1 MTTGPDKKAG
11 AGTAAEL
18 TGLTAAQI
26 AAAVAA
32 GEVSAVEVTAAHLD
46 RIAAV
51 DSEVHA
57 FLHVAADEALAAA
70 RAVDERRAAGEPLG
84 PLAGVP
90 LALKDVFTTT
100 DMPTTAGSRILDG
113 WRPPYDAT
121 ITARLRRAGVV
132 LLGKTNMD
140 EFAMGSSTEN
150 SAFGPSHNPWDLA
163 RVPGGSSAAVTAYE
177 APLAMGTDTGGSIRQ
192 PAAVCGIVG
201 VKPTYGGSSRY
212 GLIAFASSLDT
223 PGPLARTVLD
233 AALLH
238 EAISGHDPSD
248 STSVDAPVPPVVAA
262 ARQADVSGLRIGV
275 VPELAGDGYQP
286 GVLARFN
293 EAVELLESL
302 GAKIVEVSCPHFSY
316 ALPAYYLIA
325 PSECSSNLARFDGM
339 RYGLRVG
346 DDGSASAEEVMSL
359 TRAAGFG
366 PEVKRRIILG
376 TYALSSGYYDAYYGK
391 AQQVRTLIS
400 RDFDAAFDQV
410 DVLVSPTTP
419 TTAFAI
425 GERADDPMAMYLA
438 DLCTIPSDL
447 TGNSALSVPCGL
459 APEDGL
465 PVGLQVMA
473 PALGDDRLYRVAAA
487 VEAALEQR
495 WGGPLLS
502 QATGLAPPPGLTPP
516 GLTPPGRGEATGPAG
531 AGGVGR

>member
-1 MTTGPDKKAG
+1 MAADTG
-11 AGTAAEL
+11 AEL
-18 TGLTAAQI
+18 TRLTAAQI
-26 AAAVAA
+26 AATIAS
-32 GEVSAVEVTAAHLD
+32 GEASAVEVTQAHLD

-51 DSEVHA
+51 DPDVHA
-57 FLHVAADEALAAA
+57 FLHVAPELALAAA
-70 RAVDERRAAGEPLG
+70 REVDRKRTAGEPLG

-90 LALKDVFTTT
+90 LALKDVITTA
-100 DMPTTAGSRILDG
+100 DMPTTCGSKILEG

-121 ITARLRRAGVV
+121 ITARLRQAGVII
-132 LLGKTNMD
+132 LGKTNMD

-150 SAFGPSHNPWDLA
+150 SAYGPSRNPWDLS
-163 RVPGGSSAAVTAYE
+163 RIPGGSSGGSSAAVTAYE
-177 APLAMGTDTGGSIRQ
+177 APLGIGTDTGGSIRQ

-201 VKPTYGGSSRY
+201 MKPTYGGSSRY
-212 GLIAFASSLDT
+212 GLVAFASSLDT
-223 PGPLARTVLD
+223 PGPLTRTVLD

-238 EAISGHDPSD
+238 EAISGHDWRD

-262 ARQADVSGLRIGV
+262 ARHADVSGLRVGV
-275 VPELAGDGYQP
+275 VAEFSGDGYQP
-286 GVLARFN
+286 GVLTRFN

-302 GAKIVEVSCPHFSY
+302 GAKVVEVSCPHFVY

-325 PSECSSNLARFDGM
+325 PSEASSNLARFDAM

-346 DDGSASAEEVMSL
+346 DDGTASADEVMSA

-366 PEVKRRIILG
+366 AEVKRRIMLG

-391 AQQVRTLIS
+391 AQQVRTLIC
-400 RDFDAAFDQV
+400 RDFDAAFEQV
-410 DVLVSPTTP
+410 DVLISPTTP

-447 TGNSALSVPCGL
+447 AGNAAISVPCGL

-465 PVGLQVMA
+465 PVGFQVMA
-473 PALGDDRLYRVAAA
+473 PPLADDRTYRVAAA

-495 WGGPLLS
+495 WGGPLLT
-502 QATGLAPPPGLTPP
+502 QA
-516 GLTPPGRGEATGPAG
+516 PALPMNGG
-531 AGGVGR
+531 AR

>member
-1 MTTGPDKKAG
+1 MSVDATD
-11 AGTAAEL
+11 EL
-18 TGLTAAQI
+18 TRLTAARI
-26 AAAVAA
+26 AAAIAA
-32 GEVSAVEVTAAHLD
+32 GDVSAVEVTQAHLD
-46 RIAAV
+46 RIVAV
-51 DSEVHA
+51 DPDVHA
-57 FLHVAADEALAAA
+57 FLHVAGLGALAAA
-70 RAVDERRAAGEPLG
+70 EEVDRKRAAGEPLG

-90 LALKDVFTTT
+90 LALKDVLTTH
-100 DMPTTAGSRILDG
+100 DMPTTCGSKILEG

-121 ITARLRRAGVV
+121 VTRRLRDAGVII
-132 LLGKTNMD
+132 LGKTNMD

-150 SAFGPSHNPWDLA
+150 SAYGPSHNPWDLS
-163 RVPGGSSAAVTAYE
+163 RIPGGSSGGSSAAVAAYE
-177 APLAMGTDTGGSIRQ
+177 APLAIGTDTGGSIRQ

-201 VKPTYGGSSRY
+201 MKPTYGGSSRY
-212 GLIAFASSLDT
+212 GLLAFASSLDT

-238 EAISGHDPSD
+238 EAMSGHDPCD

-262 ARQADVSGLRIGV
+262 ARQADVAGLRVGV
-275 VPELAGDGYQP
+275 VSEFSGDGYQN
-286 GVLARFN
+286 GVTSRFN

-302 GAKIVEVSCPHFSY
+302 GAKVVEVSCPHFTY

-339 RYGLRVG
+339 RYGLRAG
-346 DDGSASAEEVMSL
+346 DDGTRSAEEVMSL

-366 PEVKRRIILG
+366 PEVKRRIMLG

-391 AQQVRTLIS
+391 AQQVRTLIN
-400 RDFDAAFDQV
+400 RDFDAAFEQV

-425 GERADDPMAMYLA
+425 GERADDPLAMYLA

-447 TGNSALSVPCGL
+447 AGNAAISVPCGL

-465 PVGLQVMA
+465 PVGLQIMA
-473 PALGDDRLYRVAAA
+473 PVLADDRVYRVGAAI
-487 VEAALEQR
+487 EAALEQR
-495 WGGPLLS
+495 WGGPLLT
-502 QATGLAPPPGLTPP
+502 QAKGLAQQSG
-516 GLTPPGRGEATGPAG
+516 G
-531 AGGVGR
+531 AQ